1 MTKESVITGL
11 VTAMRNKFELKVN
24 KKTSFD
30 GISANDDDS
39 YATINAIK
47 SYISGAISNFV
58 TQTEL
63 ENAGYLTQHQD
74 ISGKVDIAQGN
85 GKANLNVVTDSNGNV
100 TTEAKVDISGKE
112 DSSNKVTS
120 MSGNST
126 NTQYPSAKAVYDA
139 LITKANSSDIPDSTS
154 DLTND
159 SGFITISSVPTKV
172 SDLQNDSGFL
182 TQHQSLD
189 GKTVTLEEQ
198 ETAETGYLK
207 TYVIKQGGT
216 ALNTKINI
224 PKDFLVKSATV
235 ETVSTANDPVNGY
248 AVGDK
253 YLDFIINTPDNSDTD
268 DHVYVNVNDL
278 IDIYTAGNGL
288 TLLNNQFSISNGA
301 ITKAML
307 AQAVQTSLD
316 EFGNSPAHGI
326 TSTMISNWNN
336 SGSSNLTIADVDS
349 EIEDY
354 ITALT
359 TALE

>member
-30 GISANDDDS
+30 GVSANDDDS

-47 SYISGAISNFV
+47 SYVSGIVSNFV
-58 TQTEL
+58 TQMEL
-63 ENAGYLTQHQD
+63 ENAGFLTEHQD
-74 ISGKVDIAQGN
+74 ISGKLDKAQGS
-85 GKANLNVVTDSNGNV
+85 GRASLNVVTDSSGNI
-100 TTEAKVDISGKE
+100 TTEPKVDISGKE
-112 DSSNKVTS
+112 DSRNKVTS
-120 MSGNST
+120 MSSNST
-126 NTQYPSAKAVYDA
+126 DTQYPSAKAVYDA
-139 LITKANSSDIPDSTS
+139 LISKANNNDIPSKTS

-159 SGFITISSVPTKV
+159 SGFITSANVPTKV
-172 SDLQNDSGFL
+172 SDLTNDAGYL

-198 ETAETGYLK
+198 VTAETGYLK

-235 ETVSTANDPVNGY
+235 ETVSAANTPVTGY
-248 AVGDK
+248 SVGDK
-253 YLDFIINTPDNSDTD
+253 YLDFIINTKDGSGTNE
-268 DHVYVNVNDL
+268 HIYVNVKDL
-278 IDIYTAGNGL
+278 IDTYTAGTGL
-288 TLLNNQFSISNGA
+288 TLSNNEFSISNGA
-301 ITKAML
+301 ITKNML
-307 AQAVQTSLD
+307 TQTVQDTID
-316 EFGNSPAHGI
+316 EFGNSAAATI
-326 TSTMISNWNN
+326 TSTMISQWNS
-336 SGSSNLTIADVDS
+336 SGTSNLTIADIDN